1 MLTLRLRDAEKV
13 LSSIKSLREIKLAD
27 EEKLVTYYFIKY
39 VSVGEILAEK
49 ELKALGISNPLK
61 VIKNLILKG
70 VLERGEGCYNLAK
83 DLREKVFKI
92 RRKRR
97 KVLGL

>member
-1 MLTLRLRDAEKV
+1 MDYVKLSILMELDLDEDERKV
-13 LSSIKSLREIKLAD
+13 LS
-27 EEKLVTYYFIKY
+27 YFIKN
-39 VSVGEILAEK
+39 VSVGEIIAEK
-49 ELKALGISNPLK
+49 ELRLEGISDPRK
-61 VIKNLILKG
+61 VIRKLIDRGLI
-70 VLERGEGCYNLAK
+70 EHGEGCYNLAK